1 MTNSALALELA
12 TEFDDLPPTLIEST
26 VRAAARRQHDQDLAV
41 EEIARADVAA
51 LAEAMRRS
59 GSGASR

>member
-1 MTNSALALELA
+1 MTNSALVLALA
-12 TEFDDLPPTLIEST
+12 TEFDHLPPTLIEST
-26 VRAAARRQHDQDLAV
+26 VRAAARRPGDQDLTV
-41 EEIARADVAA
+41 EDIARADVAA

>member
-12 TEFDDLPPTLIEST
+12 TEFDHLPPTLIEST
-26 VRAAARRQHDQDLAV
+26 VRAAIWRPREEDLAV
-41 EEIARADVAA
+41 EEVARADVLA